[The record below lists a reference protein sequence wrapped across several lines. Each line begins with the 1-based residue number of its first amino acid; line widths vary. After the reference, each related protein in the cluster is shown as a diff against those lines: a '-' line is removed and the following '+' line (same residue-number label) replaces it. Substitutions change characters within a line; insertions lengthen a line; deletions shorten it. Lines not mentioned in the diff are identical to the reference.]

1 MYDRPRSASPDLAQ
15 SCEGLIYCLSPGLY
29 YNLGQ
34 FIPLYGASKLKS
46 HAVVGMTKYILVN
59 LVQISV
65 IGEIQSSEETC

>member
-1 MYDRPRSASPDLAQ
+1 MHDRPRSASPDLAQ

-46 HAVVGMTKYILVN
+46 HAVARHDQVHP
-59 LVQISV
+59 
-65 IGEIQSSEETC
+65 SELGSDLSHW